1 MQSQKIKLSKRIYC
15 KEFGIFLNKD
25 LSFSRRTG
33 LKFDH
38 WGHSEKWFFV
48 IANEVKQS
56 QQAHLQRCRIATYLP
71 LTDFYLDPETS
82 SG

>member
-38 WGHSEKWFFV
+38 
-48 IANEVKQS
+48 
-56 QQAHLQRCRIATYLP
+56 
-71 LTDFYLDPETS
+71 
-82 SG
+82 